1 MYLIFINLSY
11 LRYFVNKL
19 FYFIAVPRKPNYK
32 KPVNKY
38 SPTKKLNVKS
48 KNRYRDHPPLYVK
61 GKPVRPHRP
70 THIRQPP
77 KVNPKPTRPNL
88 KKVSKPVPEQAQ
100 RRDSSY
106 GAPAPPQ
113 PQVIYFIAVY
123 IFILELY
130 IFLAIQSI

>member
-1 MYLIFINLSY
+1 MLNILSNFIT
-11 LRYFVNKL
+11 
-19 FYFIAVPRKPNYK
+19 VPRKPSYK

-70 THIRQPP
+70 THLRQPA
-77 KVNPKPTRPNL
+77 KVNPKPARE
-88 KKVSKPVPEQAQ
+88 KFEKVRKPVQEQAQ

-113 PQVIYFIAVY
+113 PRVIYSFT
-123 IFILELY
+123 LC
-130 IFLAIQSI
+130 S